1 MFTKCEDGALR
12 DTVTILVVG
21 GEVDYMASS
30 SLNDSVTLCKSWT
43 FNFKEW
49 SGEIFQNKC

>member
-1 MFTKCEDGALR
+1 
-12 DTVTILVVG
+12 
-21 GEVDYMASS
+21 MASS
-30 SLNDSVTLCKSWT
+30 SLNDSMTLCKSWT